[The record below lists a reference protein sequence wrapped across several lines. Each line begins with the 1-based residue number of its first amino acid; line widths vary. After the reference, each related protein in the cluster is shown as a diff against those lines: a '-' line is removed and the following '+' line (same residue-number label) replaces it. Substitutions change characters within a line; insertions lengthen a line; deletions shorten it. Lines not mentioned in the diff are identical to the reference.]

1 MTTPPAL
8 LAISHGTS
16 SPAGQAAVAA
26 LVEAVARGLPD
37 VTVRLGHVDVQQPDV
52 AASLDA
58 IPEGTPVV
66 IVPLLLSAGY
76 HVRVDLRQQSA
87 GRDGVVIAPALGPD
101 PRLVDVLLA
110 RLTPLA
116 PAPDDEIV
124 LAVAGSSDDRA
135 NEDCREIG
143 RMLGAR
149 LGRDV
154 GVGFLAAADPRLDVA
169 VARPSPRRPRAPWS
183 RTTSSPRGTST
194 TSPCGW
200 RPAPPWRR
208 RCSATTSPRR
218 RWSTSSWTA
227 TGTPR
232 HARSDTAGAASA
244 RSAEPAVDVVER
256 ARVDR
261 VGEHR
266 VGVAVLDDRT
276 GRALRRRGRTRTA
289 ATRAA
294 PAACCA

>member
-1 MTTPPAL
+1 VTTAPAL

-26 LVEAVARGLPD
+26 LVDAVARRLPA

-76 HVRVDLRQQSA
+76 HVRVDLRQQTA

-116 PAPDDEIV
+116 PAAHDEIV

-154 GVGFLAAADPRLDVA
+154 RVGFLAAADPRLDVA
-169 VARPSPRRPRAPWS
+169 VAEAVGSAAARTVVANYLLAPGYFHDLAV
-183 RTTSSPRGTST
+183 RMAAGAPV
-194 TSPCGW
+194 
-200 RPAPPWRR
+200 APPLLGDDE
-208 RCSATTSPRR
+208 P
-218 RWSTSSWTA
+218 
-227 TGTPR
+227 P
-232 HARSDTAGAASA
+232 ASL
-244 RSAEPAVDVVER
+244 VEIV
-256 ARVDR
+256 VDR
-261 VGEHR
+261 YRH
-266 VGVAVLDDRT
+266 VAGLSD
-276 GRALRRRGRTRTA
+276 
-289 ATRAA
+289 
-294 PAACCA
+294 